1 MQSSPEYDIVRG
13 FQIDGIDPPARA
25 LIPMSGEIEHLVV
38 FLHGYGANA
47 DDLFGLSMQLAPAL
61 PNTAFVSL
69 DAPEEIPGGFFE
81 GRQWFPITRI
91 DKSEVDHGAQAARG
105 YVITALTS
113 LKQRFDLN
121 WSDMALF
128 GFSQGSMMSM
138 EVALRLPEP
147 LGYVLGYSGALPGP
161 DRAAGEA
168 ISRPPFLLVHGEE
181 DNVVPFTSM
190 EAAAGVLSSIGAKVE
205 TFARPGL
212 AHGIDGEGLEAA
224 LLKLREAFGLKD

>member
-1 MQSSPEYDIVRG
+1 MQSAPDYDIVRG

-25 LIPMSGEIEHLVV
+25 LIPMTGKVEHLVV

-47 DDLFGLSMQLAPAL
+47 DALFGLSMQLAPAL
-61 PNTAFVSL
+61 SNTAFVSL
-69 DAPEEIPGGFFE
+69 EAPEPLPGGFFE

-91 DKSEVDHGAQAARG
+91 DQSEVDFGAQAARG
-105 YVITALTS
+105 YLVTALTS
-113 LKQRFDLN
+113 LKARFDLA
-121 WSDMALF
+121 WSDMALL
-128 GFSQGSMMSM
+128 GFSQGTMMAM

-161 DRAAGEA
+161 DRVPGE
-168 ISRPPFLLVHGEE
+168 IVSRPPFLLVHGEE
-181 DNVVPFTSM
+181 DNVVPFASM
-190 EAAAGVLSSIGAKVE
+190 EAAATVLSGAGVSVE

-224 LLKLREAFGLKD
+224 LLKLRTAFGFKD